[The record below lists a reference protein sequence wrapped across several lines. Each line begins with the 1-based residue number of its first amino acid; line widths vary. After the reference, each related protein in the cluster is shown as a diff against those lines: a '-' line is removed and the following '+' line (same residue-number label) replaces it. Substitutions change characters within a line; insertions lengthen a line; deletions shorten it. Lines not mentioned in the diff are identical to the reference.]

1 MCTSKRDL
9 GLTKFIGVV
18 ALFSFL
24 ALWTANSVAAQ
35 TLYSYAF
42 INEDATLRI
51 SGRTIHLYGIHIP
64 STGKTCK
71 FFFNPPLCGSRAA
84 VALKFKIQGFV
95 HCEIIEKNRDRSVI
109 ALCRVNR
116 SAFDEG
122 DDLSAYLL
130 KQGWALALPNA
141 PFEYHALEKV
151 SRHRDQG
158 LWGFPV
164 DNIRLPSRRK

>member
-1 MCTSKRDL
+1 MRTSKQRL
-9 GLTKFIGVV
+9 GSTKFIGAV

-24 ALWTANSVAAQ
+24 ALWMANSVTAL
-35 TLYSYAF
+35 TLHSYAI

-64 STGKTCK
+64 STGK
-71 FFFNPPLCGSRAA
+71 SRAA
-84 VALKFKIQGFV
+84 VALKLKIQGFV
-95 HCEIIEKNRDRSVI
+95 HCEIIEKNKDRSVI

-116 SAFDEG
+116 TVFDEG

-130 KQGWALALPNA
+130 KQGWALALQDA

-151 SRHRDQG
+151 ARHRHQG
-158 LWGFPV
+158 LWGGSV
-164 DNIRLPSRRK
+164 DNIRY